1 MLTNMVRCLYD
12 TPVPTMHT
20 YQRYDCEELIFV
32 YKKNGVFV
40 NIKTIHI
47 SPHLS
52 FIFLDFIVYKV
63 FLLLISHLYSFPAV
77 R

>member
-32 YKKNGVFV
+32 YTKKMF
-40 NIKTIHI
+40 
-47 SPHLS
+47 
-52 FIFLDFIVYKV
+52 FLAILKQYT
-63 FLLLISHLYSFPAV
+63 FLLIYHLYS
-77 R
+77 